1 MNDQQTP
8 DDMTRTP
15 TTTPTDV
22 ALVPSVS
29 TPHPSP
35 TSRPR
40 GTSSGGRRLLF
51 INGLGLLAVL
61 ALGGGLFA
69 LWHQG
74 YYFYSSDDARVD
86 GAMTTAAP
94 PAGGSIIRVY
104 HALGSA
110 VRAGDTIAT
119 LRSASGRP
127 VPVISPL
134 SGTIV
139 DEGATPGEVIGAGQT
154 LAQVVDPSTAYITA
168 YVEETHIKDVH
179 PGQSVDVTLDA
190 IGDTTFHGAVTRIL
204 PVAASD
210 LSALPSSD
218 YASGNFTKTTQR
230 VPVQITLDGFQGKT
244 LYPGTSAR
252 VTIHI
257 HD

>member
-1 MNDQQTP
+1 MNDQQVP
-8 DDMTRTP
+8 DDVTRTP
-15 TTTPTDV
+15 AMTPTGGS
-22 ALVPSVS
+22 LTPSVS
-29 TPHPSP
+29 TPHPS
-35 TSRPR
+35 TASRPR
-40 GTSSGGRRLLF
+40 GTSGGGRRLLI
-51 INGLGLLAVL
+51 INSLGLLAVL
-61 ALGGGLFA
+61 ALGGGIFA

-86 GAMTTAAP
+86 GAMATAAP
-94 PAGGSIIRVY
+94 PAGGGIMRVY
-104 HALGSA
+104 HALGST

-119 LRSASGRP
+119 LRSASGRT
-127 VPVISPL
+127 VAVISPL

-139 DEGATPGEVIGAGQT
+139 DEGATPGEVIGAGQS

-179 PGQSVDVTLDA
+179 LGQSVDVTLDA
-190 IGDTTFHGAVTRIL
+190 VGDTTFHGAVARIL

-244 LYPGTSAR
+244 LYPGTSAKI
-252 VTIHI
+252 TIHL

>member
-1 MNDQQTP
+1 MTDHQTP
-8 DDMTRTP
+8 DVPDGMTRQPATLSSPPPSTP
-15 TTTPTDV
+15 TPG
-22 ALVPSVS
+22 
-29 TPHPSP
+29 
-35 TSRPR
+35 PR
-40 GTSSGGRRLLF
+40 EARGGTRRILL
-51 INGLGLLAVL
+51 INGLGLLVLL

-69 LWHQG
+69 LWHQS

-86 GAMTTAAP
+86 GVMAAAAP
-94 PAGGSIIRVY
+94 AAGGSITRVY
-104 HALGSA
+104 RTLGST
-110 VRAGDTIAT
+110 VRAGDAIAT

-127 VPVISPL
+127 EVVVSPL
-134 SGTIV
+134 GGTIV
-139 DEGATPGEVIGAGQT
+139 AEGATPGEVLGAGQT

-190 IGDTTFHGAVTRIL
+190 VGDTTFHGTVTRIL
-204 PVAASD
+204 PVAASA
-210 LSALPSSD
+210 LSALPSAD

-230 VPVQITLDGFQGKT
+230 VPAQITLDGFQGKT
-244 LYPGTSAR
+244 LYPGASAR